1 MKSRI
6 IKLVSSAAVVF
17 ACMCLFS
24 TPTYAQQEKGDK
36 SVQLL
41 GSFLI
46 GFGEEDI
53 KQGTVVANL
62 GYFATRNHEVG
73 VGVILLVQGGAGT
86 DTTTLAGPNGY
97 WRYNFGAA
105 GAKSVPYMGVEGG
118 GIFGSDDLKVG
129 FVRPH
134 AGFKYYFKRNVAFDL
149 NVGYIRGFATFS
161 GESGGAN
168 LVDTRIGL
176 SFVF

>member
-6 IKLVSSAAVVF
+6 IKLASSATFVF
-17 ACMCLFS
+17 ACLCLFS
-24 TPTYAQQEKGDK
+24 SPSYAQQEKGDK

-46 GFGEEDI
+46 GFGDEDV
-53 KQGTVVANL
+53 KQGTVVLNF
-62 GYFATRNHEVG
+62 GYFATRHHEIGFGALFV
-73 VGVILLVQGGAGT
+73 VQGGAGS
-86 DTTTLAGPNGY
+86 DTMVIAGPNAY

-105 GAKSVPYMGVEGG
+105 GQKTVPYIGLEGG

-134 AGFKYYFKRNVAFDL
+134 AGFKHYFKRNVAFDL
-149 NVGYIRGFATFS
+149 NVGYIRGFASFS
-161 GESGGAN
+161 GGSGGAN
-168 LVDTRIGL
+168 LVDTRLGL
-176 SFVF
+176 TFVF